1 MRILVVDDDPAIRRA
16 LERALTYDGHE
27 VTTVGTGGEALAA
40 ALVPDAHDLV
50 VLDLG
55 LPDLDGLEVARTMRA
70 AGSHLAILVL
80 TARTELGDR
89 VAGLDAG
96 ADDYLAKPFALEE
109 LQARVRALGRRL
121 VPRASETT
129 DMAPGTNSTV
139 GEVFRLADLVM
150 EPDAYRVRRGTREI
164 SLTRTEFSLLEVLL
178 RNHDIVVSREK
189 LLDRVW
195 GWASDTM
202 SNSLDVYIGY
212 VRRKL
217 EAEGE
222 PRLIHTVRGVGYVL
236 RERP

>member
-16 LERALTYDGHE
+16 LDRALTYEGHE
-27 VTTVGTGGEALAA
+27 VTTVGTGADALAA
-40 ALVPDAHDLV
+40 ALTPDAHDLV

-55 LPDLDGLEVARTMRA
+55 LPDLDGLDVARALRA
-70 AGSHLAILVL
+70 SGLHLAILVL

-121 VPRASETT
+121 VRSDSDAAAASGDT
-129 DMAPGTNSTV
+129 A
-139 GEVFRLADLVM
+139 GEVLRLADLVM
-150 EPDAYRVRRGTREI
+150 ELDAYRVRRGTREI
-164 SLTRTEFSLLEVLL
+164 TLTRTEFSLLEVLL

-212 VRRKL
+212 LRRKL
-217 EAEGE
+217 EADGE

>member
-16 LERALTYDGHE
+16 LDRALAYEGHE
-27 VTTVGTGGEALAA
+27 VTTVGTGADALAA

-55 LPDLDGLEVARTMRA
+55 LPDLDGLDVARALRA
-70 AGSHLAILVL
+70 SGLHLAILVL

-121 VPRASETT
+121 VRSDGDTAAASG
-129 DMAPGTNSTV
+129 DTV
-139 GEVFRLADLVM
+139 GEVLRLADLVM

-164 SLTRTEFSLLEVLL
+164 TLTRTEFSLLEVLL

-212 VRRKL
+212 LRRKL
-217 EAEGE
+217 EADGE

>member
-16 LERALTYDGHE
+16 LERALAYDGHE
-27 VTTVGTGGEALAA
+27 VTAVGTGADALAA
-40 ALVPDAHDLV
+40 ALNPDAHDLV

-55 LPDLDGLEVARTMRA
+55 LPDLDGLDVARTIRA
-70 AGSHLAILVL
+70 AGSQLAILVL

-109 LQARVRALGRRL
+109 LQARVRALARRL
-121 VPRASETT
+121 VRPSAGSTKDTET
-129 DMAPGTNSTV
+129 PV
-139 GEVFRLADLVM
+139 GEVLRLTDLVM

-164 SLTRTEFSLLEVLL
+164 TLTRTEFSLLEVLL

-195 GWASDTM
+195 GWASETM

-212 VRRKL
+212 LRRKL